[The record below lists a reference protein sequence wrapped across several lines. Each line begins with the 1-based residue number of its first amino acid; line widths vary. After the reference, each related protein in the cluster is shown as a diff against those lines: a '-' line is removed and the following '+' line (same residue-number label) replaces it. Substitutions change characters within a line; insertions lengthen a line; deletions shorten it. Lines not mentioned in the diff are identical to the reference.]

1 MTQRFN
7 QASTAASKELS
18 AATSA
23 LKSANNNLTRTEAA
37 LTTNNQPTAQRYF
50 NLATADLV
58 RAVNQN
64 ADAGINIATMRA
76 EAQGPGENQLVAEYT
91 ATQQR
96 NDREINSTIDRAGSI
111 PLKATNLTEEIGL
124 GTDSSGTIIQEDARA
139 TVPNSRTQT
148 PESGPLLLNADG
160 RIESPPDTTSS
171 SNAEPFT
178 FLENVDTGLDAPVRK
193 LTQTQST
200 SLGNNEQGGPLLLNA
215 EVDGRED
222 DFAGAMR
229 IDING
234 VGGRPGAGS
243 SPDDAGSAR
252 ITRAEIDAIFNEQK
266 IVAQPNVLDQYASY
280 TYQASVYLCNEASY
294 NRLIESKTK
303 SVDGLQLLFQT
314 GGASQIGRSQYFSND
329 YYIDRVEIKSKII
342 GKGTNMS
349 HNAMD
354 IKINVV
360 EPYGI
365 TLIDNI
371 DKAVQ
376 SYLGSD
382 DLKKKNFSAA
392 IYLLVIRFYG
402 YDAQGNLVRGGVALN
417 NADGV
422 TDRNAFIEKFYPFC
436 LANINF
442 KVASKAVEYQL
453 ECKPVP
459 NIINASTDRGSII
472 YNIELSGQTLKDL
485 LAGPAVYAAGQAA
498 VTAGSNV
505 PGITVDDNGVPL
517 LAADQG
523 LGAPPKADAAPT
535 AKKTI
540 RQGLM
545 AAMNEYQAQ
554 MVREGQYQIAD
565 EYSVEFVNSAI
576 ENARI
581 TKTGLVFKN
590 TPMSTD
596 QSAGAQK
603 LGNKQ
608 SMDNNSRI
616 IPVTA
621 GTQMVQFLDQ
631 VIRNSTFMEDQQVLK
646 YNEPTQ
652 EEVATGTPAKNL
664 AWFKVTMQSE
674 VKGYDYKR
682 NNYAYKVKYIL
693 HAYKITNVN
702 SRYYP
707 IPQFNGVHKQYN
719 YWFTGQNTAV
729 LSYEENLNLLY
740 KATLTGGVNNISSSA
755 SELIKYNV
763 ESRSSESAQ
772 GAKGKANE
780 PPANLAEQLYSP
792 SDLKKCNMT
801 IVGDPAWLQQGEMF
815 AAFPR
820 TKWNFNAFLQD
831 GTVNFDSQQPMFE
844 VAFNK
849 PTDYN
854 LSTGLMD
861 PNQQNQATLDQTAKA
876 GPAQISRIYIATD
889 CTSVFEKGKF
899 TQQLQG
905 SLLTLDPKRIQQD
918 NEAINAAAGQIA
930 LQNASLNRTLN
941 STISSALSS
950 LPFLNNL
957 TTVQSLL
964 NQGSTLAVNLGI
976 GALNNVLGSSPT
988 RASTPPFA
996 PTSFGLS
1003 VGTPTLNTINTGTP
1017 TLVIPQ
1023 SALNQA
1029 VDIGPAPPQQ
1039 MAAGDDSGIG
1049 TNGPELLNR
1058 EE

>member
-1 MTQRFN
+1 MADIRDLVFKRDN
-7 QASTAASKELS
+7 LEIDLELAIASLETATLRAR
-18 AATSA
+18 
-23 LKSANNNLTRTEAA
+23 NNLPGGSAQVAR
-37 LTTNNQPTAQRYF
+37 LTAEIASLRSQISSINIQIAQLRGGTPTASAG
-50 NLATADLV
+50 NL
-58 RAVNQN
+58 VN
-64 ADAGINIATMRA
+64 D
-76 EAQGPGENQLVAEYT
+76 
-91 ATQQR
+91 
-96 NDREINSTIDRAGSI
+96 
-111 PLKATNLTEEIGL
+111 
-124 GTDSSGTIIQEDARA
+124 DARA
-139 TVPNSRTQT
+139 TVPNSRTQA
-148 PESGPLLLNADG
+148 PDSGPLLLNTEG
-160 RIESPPDTTSS
+160 RIESPPDTNSS
-171 SNAEPFT
+171 SNAEPYT
-178 FLENVDTGLDAPVRK
+178 FLENVDTGLDSPVRPI
-193 LTQTQST
+193 TQTQST
-200 SLGNNEQGGPLLLNA
+200 SQGNNEQGGPLLLNA
-215 EVDGRED
+215 ELDGREEEFD
-222 DFAGAMR
+222 GSPA
-229 IDING
+229 ISTS

-243 SPDDAGSAR
+243 ATDDAGSAQL
-252 ITRAEIDAIFNEQK
+252 TRSEIDAIFNEQK
-266 IVAQPNVLDQYASY
+266 IVSQPNILDQYASY

-294 NRLIESKTK
+294 KQLMLSKKK

-329 YYIDRVEIKSKII
+329 YYIDKVEIKSKMI
-342 GKGTNMS
+342 GKGTGMS
-349 HNAMD
+349 HNAAD

-365 TLIDNI
+365 TLVDNL

-376 SYLGSD
+376 SYLGGVEQ
-382 DLKKKNFSAA
+382 KKKNFTAA
-392 IYLLVIRFYG
+392 IYLLAIRFYG
-402 YDAQGNLVRGGVALN
+402 YDTQGNLVRGGVGLN
-417 NADGV
+417 NATAI
-422 TDRNAFIEKFYPFC
+422 TDRNAFVEKFFPFC

-442 KVASKAVEYQL
+442 KVATKAVEYQL
-453 ECKPVP
+453 DCKPVP
-459 NIINASTDRGSII
+459 NIIAASSGRGTIP

-485 LAGPAVYAAGQAA
+485 LAGPAVYAAGSAA
-498 VTAGSNV
+498 VSAGSAIAGT
-505 PGITVDDNGVPL
+505 GIRRDDNGVPL
-517 LAADQG
+517 LEADQN

-535 AKKTI
+535 SKATV

-545 AAMNEYQAQ
+545 AAMNEFQAE
-554 MVREGQYQIAD
+554 MVREGQYLIAD
-565 EYSVEFVNSAI
+565 EYNVEFVNPAI

-596 QSAGAQK
+596 QSPGAQK

-616 IPVTA
+616 IPASA
-621 GTQMVQFLDQ
+621 GMQIVQFLDQ

-646 YNEPTQ
+646 YNENTQ

-664 AWFKVTMQSE
+664 AWFKVTMQAE
-674 VKGYDYKR
+674 PKGYDYKR
-682 NNYAYKVKYIL
+682 NDYAYKVKYIL

-729 LSYEENLNLLY
+729 LSYEENLNTLY
-740 KATLTGGVNNISSSA
+740 KAVLTGGVNNISSSA
-755 SELIKYNV
+755 SELIKYGV
-763 ESRSSESAQ
+763 DSRSAESAQ

-780 PPANLAEQLYSP
+780 PPANLADQLYSP
-792 SDLKKCNMT
+792 SDLKTCNMT
-801 IVGDPAWLQQGEMF
+801 IVGDPAWLQQGEAF

-820 TKWNFNAFLQD
+820 TQWNFNAFLED
-831 GTVNFDSQQPMFE
+831 GTINIDSQQPMFE
-844 VAFNK
+844 IAFNK

-876 GPAQISRIYIATD
+876 GPAQISRIYIAKE
-889 CTSVFEKGKF
+889 CTSMFDKGKF

-905 SLLTLDPKRIQQD
+905 TLMVLDPKRIQQD
-918 NEAINAAAGQIA
+918 NEAINLAAGQIA
-930 LQNASLNRTLN
+930 LQNFSLNRALN

-950 LPFLNNL
+950 IPFLNNL
-957 TTVQSLL
+957 TTVQSIL
-964 NQGSTLAVNLGI
+964 NQGSALAVNLGV

-988 RASTPPFA
+988 RASTPPFV

-1039 MAAGDDSGIG
+1039 LAAGDDAGE
-1049 TNGPELLNR
+1049 PELLNR

>member
-1 MTQRFN
+1 MSTTSFIEGQIRSI
-7 QASTAASKELS
+7 QTSLKVAYQQLTAASNAGDSVRVSELNAYINELNQS
-18 AATSA
+18 
-23 LKSANNNLTRTEAA
+23 
-37 LTTNNQPTAQRYF
+37 LTTARAKLQQAQQ
-50 NLATADLV
+50 D
-58 RAVNQN
+58 
-64 ADAGINIATMRA
+64 DA
-76 EAQGPGENQLVAEYT
+76 
-91 ATQQR
+91 
-96 NDREINSTIDRAGSI
+96 
-111 PLKATNLTEEIGL
+111 L
-124 GTDSSGTIIQEDARA
+124 GTGSAGTLVSDDAQAKVSNSS
-139 TVPNSRTQT
+139 TQS
-148 PESGPLLLNADG
+148 PESGPLLLNEDG
-160 RIESPPDTTSS
+160 RIESPPDTNSS
-171 SNAEPFT
+171 SNAEPYT
-178 FLENVDTGLDAPVRK
+178 FLENADTGLNDPVRK
-193 LTQTQST
+193 IEETQST

-215 EVDGRED
+215 DVDGRENFD
-222 DFAGAMR
+222 GSPALSTS
-229 IDING
+229 

-243 SPDDAGSAR
+243 ATDDAGSAR
-252 ITRAEIDAIFNEQK
+252 LTRSEIDAIFNEQK
-266 IVAQPNVLDQYASY
+266 IVSQPNVLDQYASY
-280 TYQASVYLCNEASY
+280 TYQASVYLCNEVGY
-294 NRLIESKTK
+294 NNLMKSKKK

-329 YYIDRVEIKSKII
+329 YYIDKVEIKSKMI
-342 GKGTNMS
+342 GKGTGMS
-349 HNAMD
+349 HNAAD

-365 TLIDNI
+365 TLIDNL

-382 DLKKKNFSAA
+382 DLKKKNFTAA
-392 IYLLVIRFYG
+392 IYLLAIRFYG
-402 YDAQGNLVRGGVALN
+402 YDAQGNLVRGGVGLT
-417 NADGV
+417 NATAV
-422 TDRNAFIEKFYPFC
+422 TDRNAFVEKFFPFC

-442 KVASKAVEYQL
+442 KVATKAVEYQL
-453 ECKPVP
+453 DCKPVP
-459 NIINASTDRGSII
+459 NIINASSDRGTIL
-472 YNIELSGQTLKDL
+472 YNIELSGQTLRDL
-485 LAGPAVYAAGQAA
+485 LAGPAVYAAGQSA
-498 VTAGSNV
+498 VTAGSNA
-505 PGITVDDNGVPL
+505 PGPTVDEVR
-517 LAADQG
+517 DQEG
-523 LGAPPKADAAPT
+523 SSNPAPPKANSAPT
-535 AKKTI
+535 AKATI

-565 EYSVEFVNSAI
+565 EYSVEFVNPAI

-646 YNEPTQ
+646 YNENTQ

-674 VKGYDYKR
+674 IKGYDYKR

-702 SRYYP
+702 SKYYP

-719 YWFTGQNTAV
+719 YWFTGQNTSV
-729 LSYEENLNLLY
+729 LSYEENLNTLY
-740 KATLTGGVNNISSSA
+740 KAVLTGGVNNISSSA
-755 SELIKYNV
+755 SELIKYGV
-763 ESRSSESAQ
+763 DSRSAESAQ

-780 PPANLAEQLYSP
+780 PPANLADQLYSP
-792 SDLKKCNMT
+792 SDLKTCNMT
-801 IVGDPAWLQQGEMF
+801 IVGDPAWLQQGEAF

-820 TKWNFNAFLQD
+820 TQWNFNAFLED
-831 GTVNFDSQQPMFE
+831 GTINIDSQQPMFE
-844 VAFNK
+844 IAFNK
-849 PTDYN
+849 PADYN

-876 GPAQISRIYIATD
+876 GSAQISRIYIAKE
-889 CTSVFEKGKF
+889 CTSMFDKGKF

-905 SLLTLDPKRIQQD
+905 TLMVLDPKRIAQD
-918 NEAINAAAGQIA
+918 NEAISLAAGQIA
-930 LQNASLNRTLN
+930 LQNFSLNRELN
-941 STISSALSS
+941 STISGALSS

-957 TTVQSLL
+957 PTVQSIL
-964 NQGSTLAVNLGI
+964 NQGSALAVNLGT
-976 GALNNVLGSSPT
+976 GALNNVLGGSPT
-988 RASTPPFA
+988 RASTPPFV

-1003 VGTPTLNTINTGTP
+1003 VGSPTLNTINTGTP
-1017 TLVIPQ
+1017 PLVVPQ
-1023 SALNQA
+1023 SALNQT

-1039 MAAGDDSGIG
+1039 MAADDDASG
-1049 TNGPELLNR
+1049 PKLLNR
-1058 EE
+1058 EA

>member
-1 MTQRFN
+1 MASIGSLIAQRN
-7 QASTAASKELS
+7 ILQRELADLEIERDIAQRTTPGLVPGLNAQIIAKQQELNTVNIQIEQLQSSTAS
-18 AATSA
+18 AG
-23 LKSANNNLTRTEAA
+23 N
-37 LTTNNQPTAQRYF
+37 
-50 NLATADLV
+50 LV
-58 RAVNQN
+58 R
-64 ADAGINIATMRA
+64 D
-76 EAQGPGENQLVAEYT
+76 
-91 ATQQR
+91 
-96 NDREINSTIDRAGSI
+96 
-111 PLKATNLTEEIGL
+111 
-124 GTDSSGTIIQEDARA
+124 DARA
-139 TVPNSRTQT
+139 TVPNSRTQA
-148 PESGPLLLNADG
+148 PEAEPLLLNADG
-160 RIESPPDTTSS
+160 RITPPPDTDSS
-171 SNAEPFT
+171 TNAERYT
-178 FLENVDTGLDAPVRK
+178 FLENVDSGLDGPVRK
-193 LTQTQST
+193 LNQTQST
-200 SLGNNEQGGPLLLNA
+200 SLGDNEQGGPLLLNA
-215 EVDGRED
+215 DLDGREEFD
-222 DFAGAMR
+222 GSPS
-229 IDING
+229 ISSS

-243 SPDDAGSAR
+243 PPDDAGSAR
-252 ITRAEIDAIFNEQK
+252 LTRTEIDAIFNEQK

-280 TYQASVYLCNEASY
+280 TYQASVYLCNQESY

-342 GKGTNMS
+342 GKGTGMS
-349 HNAMD
+349 HNASE
-354 IKINVV
+354 IKINVT

-365 TLIDNI
+365 TLVDNI

-376 SYLGSD
+376 SFLGSD
-382 DLKKKNFSAA
+382 DLKKKNWSAA

-402 YDAQGNLVRGGVALN
+402 YDAQGNLVRGGVSLN
-417 NADGV
+417 NGGDV
-422 TDRNAFIEKFYPFC
+422 SDRNAFIEKFFPFI
-436 LANINF
+436 LANVSF

-459 NIINASTDRGSII
+459 NIINASSGRGTIL
-472 YNIELSGQTLKDL
+472 YNVELSGQTLKDL
-485 LAGPAVYAAGQAA
+485 LAGPAVYAAGQTA

-517 LAADQG
+517 LDADQN
-523 LGAPPKADAAPT
+523 LGAPPKANAAPT
-535 AKKTI
+535 AKATI

-565 EYSVEFVNSAI
+565 EYSVEFVNPAI

-590 TPMSTD
+590 TPFSTSTNPAD
-596 QSAGAQK
+596 QK

-631 VIRNSTFMEDQQVLK
+631 VIRNSTFMEDQQIVK
-646 YNEPTQ
+646 YNEKTQ
-652 EEVATGTPAKNL
+652 KEEITGTPAKNL
-664 AWFKVTMQSE
+664 AWFKVTMQSQ

-682 NNYAYKVKYIL
+682 NSYAYRVKYIV

-702 SRYYP
+702 SKYYP
-707 IPQFNGVHKQYN
+707 IPTFNGVHKQYN

-729 LSYEENLNLLY
+729 LSYEENLNTLY

-755 SELIKYNV
+755 SELIQYGV
-763 ESRSSESAQ
+763 DSRSSESAQ

-780 PPANLAEQLYSP
+780 PPANLAELLYSP
-792 SDLKKCNMT
+792 SDLGKCNMT

-820 TKWNFNAFLQD
+820 TQWNFNAFLAD
-831 GTVNFDSQQPMFE
+831 GTINIDSQQPMFE
-844 VAFNK
+844 IAFNK
-849 PTDYN
+849 PADYN

-861 PNQQNQATLDQTAKA
+861 PNQQNQGTLNQTAKA
-876 GPAQISRIYIATD
+876 GPAQISRIYQATE
-889 CTSVFEKGKF
+889 CTSVFDKGKF

-905 SLLTLDPKRIQQD
+905 TLYIIDPKRIQQD
-918 NEAINAAAGQIA
+918 NEAISLAAGQIA
-930 LQNASLNRTLN
+930 LQNFSLNRALN
-941 STISSALSS
+941 TTISSAVSS

-957 TTVQSLL
+957 PAVQSLL
-964 NQGSTLAVNLGI
+964 NQGSALAVNLGV

-988 RASTPPFA
+988 RASTPPFV

-1029 VDIGPAPPQQ
+1029 VDIGPASPQQ
-1039 MAAGDDSGIG
+1039 MAASDDAG
-1049 TNGPELLNR
+1049 GPELLNR
-1058 EE
+1058 ED

>member
-1 MTQRFN
+1 MAESEATIVRN
-7 QASTAASKELS
+7 LIRELNTLTAASRAS
-18 AATSA
+18 G
-23 LKSANNNLTRTEAA
+23 N
-37 LTTNNQPTAQRYF
+37 TNQSIGSQIA
-50 NLATADLV
+50 
-58 RAVNQN
+58 
-64 ADAGINIATMRA
+64 NIAEQLRPYA
-76 EAQGPGENQLVAEYT
+76 NDFIDARSAIQDANLYVRLIAQNSVAQGGTASAGNLV
-91 ATQQR
+91 
-96 NDREINSTIDRAGSI
+96 DD
-111 PLKATNLTEEIGL
+111 
-124 GTDSSGTIIQEDARA
+124 DARA
-139 TVPNSRTQT
+139 KVSNSNTQS
-148 PESGPLLLNADG
+148 PEPDPLLLNADG
-160 RIESPPDTTSS
+160 RIESPPDTNSS
-171 SNAEPFT
+171 SNAEPST
-178 FLENVDTGLDAPVRK
+178 FLQNVDTGLDGPVRPI
-193 LTQTQST
+193 TQTQST

-215 EVDGRED
+215 DIDGREEFD
-222 DFAGAMR
+222 GSPA
-229 IDING
+229 ISSS

-243 SPDDAGSAR
+243 SSDDAGSAR

-266 IVAQPNVLDQYASY
+266 IVSQSNILDQYASY

-294 NRLIESKTK
+294 NRLIQSKTK

-329 YYIDRVEIKSKII
+329 YYIDKIEIKSKII

-349 HNAMD
+349 HNALD

-365 TLIDNI
+365 TLVDNI

-382 DLKKKNFSAA
+382 DIKKKNFSAA
-392 IYLLVIRFYG
+392 IYLLAIRFYG
-402 YDAQGNLVRGGVALN
+402 YDAQGNLVRGGVGLN
-417 NADGV
+417 NATAV
-422 TDRNAFIEKFYPFC
+422 TDRNAFVEKFYPFC

-442 KVASKAVEYQL
+442 KVASKAVEYQI
-453 ECKPVP
+453 ECKPVS

-472 YNIELSGQTLKDL
+472 YNIELSGQTLRDL
-485 LAGPAVYAAGQAA
+485 LAGPAVYAAGQSA
-498 VTAGSNV
+498 VIAGSNV
-505 PGITVDDNGVPL
+505 PGITVDDTGVPL
-517 LAADQG
+517 LAADQN
-523 LGAPPKADAAPT
+523 LGAPPKASAAPT
-535 AKKTI
+535 AKATI

-545 AAMNEYQAQ
+545 AAMNEYQAE
-554 MVREGQYQIAD
+554 MVRAGEYEIAD
-565 EYSVEFVNSAI
+565 EYSVEFVNPAI

-581 TKTGLVFKN
+581 TQTGLVFKN
-590 TPMSTD
+590 TPFST
-596 QSAGAQK
+596 STNPGNQK

-621 GTQMVQFLDQ
+621 GTQIVQFLDL
-631 VIRNSTFMEDQQVLK
+631 VIRNSTFMKDQQIID
-646 YNEPTQ
+646 YNENTQ
-652 EEVATGTPAKNL
+652 KEIATGLPAKNL

-674 VKGYDYKR
+674 IKGYDYKR

-702 SRYYP
+702 SKYYP

-719 YWFTGQNTAV
+719 YWFTGQNTSV
-729 LSYEENLNLLY
+729 LAYEENLNLLY

-763 ESRSSESAQ
+763 DSRSAESAQ

-820 TKWNFNAFLQD
+820 TQWNFNAFLQD

-861 PNQQNQATLDQTAKA
+861 SNQQNQATLDQTAKA

-889 CTSVFEKGKF
+889 CTSMFDKGKF

-905 SLLTLDPKRIQQD
+905 SLYILDPKRIQQD
-918 NEAINAAAGQIA
+918 NEAINLAAGQIA
-930 LQNASLNRTLN
+930 LQNFSLNRTLN
-941 STISSALSS
+941 TTISSALSTV
-950 LPFLNNL
+950 PFLSNL
-957 TTVQSLL
+957 PAVQSIL
-964 NQGSTLAVNLGI
+964 NQGSALAVNLGT

-988 RASTPPFA
+988 RASTPPFV

-1003 VGTPTLNTINTGTP
+1003 VGTPTLNTINAGAP

-1029 VDIGPAPPQQ
+1029 VDIGPVPPQQ
-1039 MAAGDDSGIG
+1039 LAAGDDAGE
-1049 TNGPELLNR
+1049 PELLNR

>member
-1 MTQRFN
+1 
-7 QASTAASKELS
+7 
-18 AATSA
+18 
-23 LKSANNNLTRTEAA
+23 
-37 LTTNNQPTAQRYF
+37 
-50 NLATADLV
+50 
-58 RAVNQN
+58 
-64 ADAGINIATMRA
+64 
-76 EAQGPGENQLVAEYT
+76 
-91 ATQQR
+91 
-96 NDREINSTIDRAGSI
+96 
-111 PLKATNLTEEIGL
+111 
-124 GTDSSGTIIQEDARA
+124 
-139 TVPNSRTQT
+139 
-148 PESGPLLLNADG
+148 LLLNADG
-160 RIESPPDTTSS
+160 RIEPPPDTNTS
-171 SNAEPFT
+171 SNAITADSPS
-178 FLENVDTGLDAPVRK
+178 FLQNVDTGLNDPVRSI
-193 LTQTQST
+193 TQTQST
-200 SLGNNEQGGPLLLNA
+200 NLGDNEQGGPLLLNA
-215 EVDGRED
+215 EIDGRED

-243 SPDDAGSAR
+243 PPDDAGSAR

-365 TLIDNI
+365 TLVDNI

-382 DLKKKNFSAA
+382 DIKKKNFSAA

-402 YDAQGNLVRGGVALN
+402 YDAQGNLVRGGVALD

-459 NIINASTDRGSII
+459 NIINASTDRGTIL
-472 YNIELSGQTLKDL
+472 YNIELSGQTLRDL
-485 LAGPAVYAAGQAA
+485 LAGPAVYVAGQTA
-498 VTAGSNV
+498 VTAGGNSAASDRIRALAGTFNYATGEFDVGPV
-505 PGITVDDNGVPL
+505 PATT
-517 LAADQG
+517 
-523 LGAPPKADAAPT
+523 APPKADAAPT

-545 AAMNEYQAQ
+545 AAMNEYQQQ

-616 IPVTA
+616 IPVTS

-631 VIRNSTFMEDQQVLK
+631 VIRNSTFMEDQQILK

-664 AWFKVTMQSE
+664 AWFKVTMQSQI
-674 VKGYDYKR
+674 KGYDYKR

-707 IPQFNGVHKQYN
+707 IPKFNGVQKQYN

-792 SDLKKCNMT
+792 SDLKKCTMT

-820 TKWNFNAFLQD
+820 NQWNFNAFLRD
-831 GTVNFDSQQPMFE
+831 GTINFDSQDILFE

-861 PNQQNQATLDQTAKA
+861 PNQQNRSTLDQTAKA

-889 CTSVFEKGKF
+889 CTSIFEKGKF

-905 SLLTLDPKRIQQD
+905 SLYTLDPKRIQQD

-930 LQNASLNRTLN
+930 LQNFSLNRVLN
-941 STISSALSS
+941 TTISSALSS

-964 NQGSTLAVNLGI
+964 NQGSTLAVNLGT
-976 GALNNVLGSSPT
+976 GALNNVLGSLPT
-988 RASTPPFA
+988 RASTPPFV

-1039 MAAGDDSGIG
+1039 MAAGDDAGIG
-1049 TNGPELLNR
+1049 TNGPELLN

>member
-1 MTQRFN
+1 MSATSFIESQIRSI
-7 QASTAASKELS
+7 QTSLKVAYQQLTAASNAGDTVRISELN
-18 AATSA
+18 AYIDE
-23 LKSANNNLTRTEAA
+23 L
-37 LTTNNQPTAQRYF
+37 NQS
-50 NLATADLV
+50 LDIATAKLAEA
-58 RAVNQN
+58 RQ
-64 ADAGINIATMRA
+64 ADA
-76 EAQGPGENQLVAEYT
+76 
-91 ATQQR
+91 
-96 NDREINSTIDRAGSI
+96 
-111 PLKATNLTEEIGL
+111 L
-124 GTDSSGTIIQEDARA
+124 GTASAGNLVNDDARA
-139 TVPNSRTQT
+139 TVPNSRTQA
-148 PESGPLLLNADG
+148 PEAGPLLLNDNG
-160 RIESPPDTTSS
+160 RIEPPPDTNSS
-171 SNAEPFT
+171 TNALPSVSLANE
-178 FLENVDTGLDAPVRK
+178 DAGLNGPVRRIEE
-193 LTQTQST
+193 TQST
-200 SLGNNEQGGPLLLNA
+200 SSGDNEQGGPLLLNA
-215 EVDGRED
+215 ELDGREEFD
-222 DFAGAMR
+222 GSPAVSSS
-229 IDING
+229 

-243 SPDDAGSAR
+243 PSDDAGSAR

-266 IVAQPNVLDQYASY
+266 IVAQPNILDQYASY

-294 NRLIESKTK
+294 NRLIQSKTK

-354 IKINVV
+354 IKINVI

-365 TLIDNI
+365 TLVDNI

-392 IYLLVIRFYG
+392 IYLLAIRFYG

-417 NADGV
+417 NADGA
-422 TDRNAFIEKFYPFC
+422 TDRNAFVEKFYPFC

-472 YNIELSGQTLKDL
+472 YNIELSGQTLRDL

-517 LAADQG
+517 LAADQN
-523 LGAPPKADAAPT
+523 LGAPPKANAAPT
-535 AKKTI
+535 PKATI

-545 AAMNEYQAQ
+545 AAMNEFQAE
-554 MVREGQYQIAD
+554 MVRAGEYQIAD
-565 EYSVEFVNSAI
+565 EYSVEFVNPAI

-581 TKTGLVFKN
+581 TKSGTIVKSSL
-590 TPMSTD
+590 PMSTD
-596 QSAGAQK
+596 QSPGAQK
-603 LGNKQ
+603 LGSKQ
-608 SMDNNSRI
+608 STDNNSRI
-616 IPVTA
+616 ISVTA

-631 VIRNSTFMEDQQVLK
+631 VVRNSTFMEDQQILK
-646 YNEPTQ
+646 YNEKTQ
-652 EEVATGTPAKNL
+652 EEIATGLPAKNL

-702 SRYYP
+702 SKYYP

-729 LSYEENLNLLY
+729 LAYEENLNLLY

-763 ESRSSESAQ
+763 DSRSSESAQ

-820 TKWNFNAFLQD
+820 TQWNFNAFLQD

-861 PNQQNQATLDQTAKA
+861 PNQQNQSTLDQTAKA

-889 CTSVFEKGKF
+889 CTSIFDKGKF

-905 SLLTLDPKRIQQD
+905 SLYVLDPKRIQQD
-918 NEAINAAAGQIA
+918 NEAINIAAGQIA
-930 LQNASLNRTLN
+930 LQNFSLNRTLN
-941 STISSALSS
+941 TAISSALSS
-950 LPFLNNL
+950 VPFLNNL

-964 NQGSTLAVNLGI
+964 NQGSALAVNLGV

-988 RASTPPFA
+988 RASTPPFV

-1023 SALNQA
+1023 SALNQS

-1039 MAAGDDSGIG
+1039 LAAGDDAGE
-1049 TNGPELLNR
+1049 PELLNR